1 MHKDVNEEINKI
13 FLSSNY
19 DKRCQSIDSMK
30 TYLYG
35 TRKDLVCKKID

>member
-1 MHKDVNEEINKI
+1 MHKDVNEEMNKI

-19 DKRCQSIDSMK
+19 DKRWQSIDSMK

-35 TRKDLVCKKID
+35 TRKDSVCKKID